1 MEKIC
6 DLSAGKYPM
15 VFAVKGIYK
24 SLTTNFVKDNLGFK
38 CETVALYFSVLF
50 IKVKYKNEMPLRMYV
65 NLILTINCI
74 CNYHCN

>member
-15 VFAVKGIYK
+15 IFPVKSIYI

-38 CETVALYFSVLF
+38 CETVALSFSVLF
-50 IKVKYKNEMPLRMYV
+50 MKVKYKNEMPLRIYV
-65 NLILTINCI
+65 NLILTN
-74 CNYHCN
+74 NLLLQLKT